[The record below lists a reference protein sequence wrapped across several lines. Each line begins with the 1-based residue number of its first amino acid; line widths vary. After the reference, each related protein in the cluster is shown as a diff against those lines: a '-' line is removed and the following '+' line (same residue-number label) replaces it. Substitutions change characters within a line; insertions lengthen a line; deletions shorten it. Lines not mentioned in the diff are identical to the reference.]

1 MDSLKFFKITVW
13 VVYYY
18 KIKKKKKGFLDYW
31 RIPKSYTLTKSVTFD
46 GNII

>member
-18 KIKKKKKGFLDYW
+18 KIFLKKGFLDYW